1 MQQMATTPARVF
13 RDLTVDHIKF
23 YVQDLAESTRWLA
36 GGYGFDVL
44 AESAGTDGAEVRTV
58 VLGTGGIRLLLTQPL
73 KEDHAGAAYL
83 EKHGDGVADIGLGVP
98 DAAVAFAE
106 AVRRGARPVSAPA
119 VTDGIRTAAVMA
131 FGDVVHTFV
140 ERPEGSGETRLPG
153 LPGPLDTPS
162 AGTGLLAVDHF
173 AVCVE
178 AGQLNAAVAFYEKV
192 LGFTTVF
199 AERVEVGD
207 QAITTKAVQSESGEV
222 TLTLIEPDA
231 SQVSGQI
238 DTFLKD
244 HGGPGVQHIAFSTD
258 DIVRTVDAVAGTG
271 IRLLSTPDAYYEL
284 LAGRMKVARHSV
296 GELRR
301 LGILVDEDHDGQLFQ
316 IFAKSVHP
324 RGTVFLEVIERMG
337 AQAFGGGNI
346 AALYRAVELQR
357 QQDDVVSTLADASAA
372 SGS

>member
-1 MQQMATTPARVF
+1 MATTHARVF

-23 YVQDLAESTRWLA
+23 YVQDLAESTGWLA

-44 AESAGTDGAEVRTV
+44 AETDGPEVRTV
-58 VLGTGGIRLLLTQPL
+58 VLGSGGIRLLLTQPL
-73 KEDHAGAAYL
+73 KGDHAGAAYL

-119 VTDGIRTAAVMA
+119 VTDGVRTAAIMA

-140 ERPEGSGETRLPG
+140 ERPEGIGAVRFPG
-153 LPGPLDTPS
+153 LPGPSDTPS

-178 AGQLNAAVAFYEKV
+178 AGQLNAAVEFYEEV
-192 LGFTTVF
+192 LGFTMVF
-199 AERVEVGD
+199 AERIEVGD

-222 TLTLIEPDA
+222 TLTLIEPDI

-258 DIVRTVDAVAGTG
+258 DIVRTVNAVADTG
-271 IRLLSTPDAYYEL
+271 VRLLSTPDAYYEL
-284 LAGRMKVARHSV
+284 LAGRMEVSRHSV

-324 RGTVFLEVIERMG
+324 RGTIFLEIIERMG

-357 QQDDVVSTLADASAA
+357 QQDDVVSTLADASAL

>member
-1 MQQMATTPARVF
+1 MATTHARVF

-23 YVQDLAESTRWLA
+23 YVQDLAESTGWLA

-44 AESAGTDGAEVRTV
+44 AESAGTDDAEVRTV
-58 VLGTGGIRLLLTQPL
+58 ALGAGGIRLLLTQPL
-73 KEDHAGAAYL
+73 TEDHAGGAYL

-106 AVRRGARPVSAPA
+106 AVRRGARPVCVPT
-119 VTDGIRTAAVMA
+119 VTDGIRTAAIMA

-140 ERPEGSGETRLPG
+140 ERPEGSGAVRFPG
-153 LPGPLDTPS
+153 VSGPVDAPCE
-162 AGTGLLAVDHF
+162 GTGLLTVDHF

-178 AGQLNAAVAFYEKV
+178 AGQLDAAVEFYEEV

-207 QAITTKAVQSESGEV
+207 QAITTKAVQSESGAV

-244 HGGPGVQHIAFSTD
+244 HGGSGVQHIAFSTE
-258 DIVRTVDAVAGTG
+258 DIVRTVNTVADRG
-271 IRLLSTPDAYYEL
+271 IRLLSTPDTYYEL
-284 LAGRMKVARHSV
+284 LSGRMEVSRHSV
-296 GELRR
+296 GDLRR

-324 RGTVFLEVIERMG
+324 RGTIFLEVIERMG

-357 QQDDVVSTLADASAA
+357 QQDDMVSTLADASVA